1 MAVLVWPFGSMIA
14 DRDGF
19 ARWVLCN
26 GGVGSEMGL
35 SRMVAASQREWWQDG
50 SLLPLSFSVLLPY
63 SLSLSP
69 VTFYVSPLTFSSS
82 SFFPSFFHLVLD
94 YWVYSFFRFTWAPP
108 FLG

>member
-14 DRDGF
+14 DRGGF

-50 SLLPLSFSVLLPY
+50 SLLPLSFSVLTTLLSK
-63 SLSLSP
+63 SLACHFLCLA
-69 VTFYVSPLTFSSS
+69 FDFLFFFFFSFVFPFGFGLLGLL
-82 SFFPSFFHLVLD
+82 FF
-94 YWVYSFFRFTWAPP
+94 
-108 FLG
+108 